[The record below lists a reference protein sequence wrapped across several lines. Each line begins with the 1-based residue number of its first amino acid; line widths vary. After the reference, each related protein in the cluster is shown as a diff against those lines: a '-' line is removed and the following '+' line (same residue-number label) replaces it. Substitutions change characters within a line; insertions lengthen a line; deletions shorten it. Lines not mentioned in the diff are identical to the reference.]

1 MTPDLDQS
9 HGTESSAPKGARIE
23 RLVGVYDA
31 NGTIR
36 GELAYVIGRAL
47 GRRHC
52 ALCDITHGT
61 AREKGEWRECRSSV
75 PVPFDTYH
83 LNDQP
88 PAIRSAIGT
97 EFPAVVAVTNTGI
110 VLLLGPQELEG
121 CHASPSRMV
130 EAISVAASQKSL
142 VWAEQLNEQGA

>member
-1 MTPDLDQS
+1 VTQNQPATHDAAL
-9 HGTESSAPKGARIE
+9 TVSSDRIE

-31 NGTIR
+31 EGTIR

-52 ALCDITHGT
+52 ALCDITHGK
-61 AREKGEWRECRSSV
+61 AREKSEWRECRSSL

-88 PAIRSAIGT
+88 SAIRNAIGT

-110 VLLLGPQELEG
+110 VLLLGPRELEQ
-121 CHASPSRMV
+121 CEASPNRMV
-130 EAISVAASQKSL
+130 EAISIAATRLSL
-142 VWAEQLNEQGA
+142 VWN